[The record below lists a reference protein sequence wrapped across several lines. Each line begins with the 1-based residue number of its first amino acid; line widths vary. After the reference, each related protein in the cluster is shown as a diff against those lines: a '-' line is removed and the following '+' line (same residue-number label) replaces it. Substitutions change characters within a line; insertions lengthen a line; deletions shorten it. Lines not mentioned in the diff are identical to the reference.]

1 MKDIA
6 ELTKQLGNKDSAVRR
21 SAAELLGFIEDE
33 TAIDALIPA
42 LKDGNRFV
50 RQEAVL
56 ALKRLGGSRAVEHLT
71 QALNTEK
78 NEFVRDFISRSLERL
93 QSKES
98 ASLVLESYESRKKDK
113 EPLEQAKLMVQ
124 QAIEKTQTN

>member
-6 ELTKQLGNKDSAVRR
+6 ELTKQLENKDSGIRRGAV
-21 SAAELLGFIEDE
+21 EMLGSTADE
-33 TAIDALIPA
+33 TAIDALITA
-42 LKDGNRFV
+42 LKDENRFV

-56 ALKRLGGSRAVEHLT
+56 ALKKIGGSRAVEHLA

-78 NEFVRDFISRSLERL
+78 NEFVIDTIKMALERM

-98 ASLVLESYESRKKDK
+98 AS
-113 EPLEQAKLMVQ
+113 P
-124 QAIEKTQTN
+124 